1 MPATKR
7 TRIQRAR
14 DLEIVARRYLKGESQ
29 QAIAN
34 DLGVARSQIAYDVA
48 KLIKMWQASA
58 VNDIAQA
65 RAIELRRINNIEA
78 EAWEQWEL
86 SKQPTERSVAK
97 RKTGDGGATEE
108 AGKTVQTRT
117 ANIAYMQTI
126 QWCISERCK
135 LLGIYA
141 AVKGELSGTIDYRIL
156 LPDDFPAAATE
167 PAAAIE
173 PAATEPAADAHD

>member
-78 EAWEQWEL
+78 EAW
-86 SKQPTERSVAK
+86 
-97 RKTGDGGATEE
+97 
-108 AGKTVQTRT
+108 
-117 ANIAYMQTI
+117 
-126 QWCISERCK
+126 
-135 LLGIYA
+135 
-141 AVKGELSGTIDYRIL
+141 
-156 LPDDFPAAATE
+156 
-167 PAAAIE
+167 
-173 PAATEPAADAHD
+173 